1 MQDCTYLT
9 NLITFVYVT
18 WRFDFHKDH
27 HFYIVETFDLW
38 LQFFE
43 LTPRVRRDDEV
54 NIGETK
60 ILEINDEGNVL
71 FGDTSHGFN
80 DLASVMFEK
89 HCDGNHSTPFFNLN

>member
-1 MQDCTYLT
+1 M
-9 NLITFVYVT
+9 
-18 WRFDFHKDH
+18 
-27 HFYIVETFDLW
+27 
-38 LQFFE
+38 
-43 LTPRVRRDDEV
+43 RRDDEV

-80 DLASVMFEK
+80 GLVSVLFEK

>member
-1 MQDCTYLT
+1 M
-9 NLITFVYVT
+9 
-18 WRFDFHKDH
+18 
-27 HFYIVETFDLW
+27 
-38 LQFFE
+38 
-43 LTPRVRRDDEV
+43 RRDDEV

-80 DLASVMFEK
+80 GLASVLFEK